1 MGAVTSVLVTLSIQ
15 TGYLMFTNQAQVWT
29 LENATQYFFFFG
41 DTLELSSTFGFG
53 WQFIQRKIG
62 IHVTL
67 FKWKMELYVDQ
78 ASASNN

>member
-1 MGAVTSVLVTLSIQ
+1 MRDGCRHLFTSHPLNSKGVSNVYKSSSGLDTR
-15 TGYLMFTNQAQVWT
+15 
-29 LENATQYFFFFG
+29 NATHYFFFG

-67 FKWKMELYVDQ
+67 SSEKWNFMLIKQVL
-78 ASASNN
+78 

>member
-15 TGYLMFTNQAQVWT
+15 RGYLMFTNQAQVWT
-29 LENATQYFFFFG
+29 LEKVTQYFFFFG
-41 DTLELSSTFGFG
+41 DTLKLSSTFGFG

-67 FKWKMELYVDQ
+67 FKWKMELNVDQ
-78 ASASNN
+78 ASASDN